1 MSNNADRSPLERRVR
16 ITLVS
21 LLVVVVGGAA
31 IWWFASRPPSG
42 PIVRLA
48 IVPAAYYLP
57 LMVANDQKMFERH
70 GLRSEIVSFNSNTD
84 MINSLIKGDTDVSA
98 LGSGGAFPLEAASPG
113 KVRFVYGQNC
123 SSYSLIVSKSS
134 SIQTIEDLR
143 GKRIGTWQSPTPRA
157 FLHLVL
163 DSRIGPKAFQT
174 NPVDFKYLNQNLKS
188 GAVDA
193 LFDTDVYT
201 QAAIQSGEARYLAR
215 NPMEQFVLRPFF
227 NGGGLVLRDLAQRKP
242 DIAKVVDAVMSEA
255 VGYIQSHDA
264 EARKVMLK
272 YIDGLDEA
280 VALAA
285 PMDQFVQL
293 HQLDLNGAQ
302 KVADLIFD
310 LPPDEQT
317 GKKLLPRKIEVA
329 PMFR

>member
-1 MSNNADRSPLERRVR
+1 VR
-16 ITLVS
+16 IALVS
-21 LLVVVVGGAA
+21 LTTVAVGGAA

-57 LMVANDQKMFERH
+57 LMVAHDQKLFERH
-70 GLRSEIVSFNSNTD
+70 GFRSTIESFNSNTD

-98 LGSGGAFPLEAASPG
+98 LGSGGAFPLEAISPG
-113 KVRFVYGQNC
+113 KVRFVYGQNS
-123 SSYSLIVSKSS
+123 SSYSLVVPKSS
-134 SIQTIEDLR
+134 PIQNIEDLR

-157 FLHLVL
+157 FLHLIL
-163 DSRIGPKAFQT
+163 DSRIGPKAFEI

-193 LFDTDVYT
+193 LLNTDVYT
-201 QAAIQSGEARYLAR
+201 QAAIESGEARYLSR
-215 NPMEQFVLRPFF
+215 NPMEEFVLKPFF
-227 NGGGLVLRDLAQRKP
+227 NGGGLVLRDIAQRKP
-242 DIAKVVDAVMSEA
+242 DIARVVDAVMSEA
-255 VGYIQSHDA
+255 VTYIQLHEAD
-264 EARKVMLK
+264 ARKSMTRHIEKLS
-272 YIDGLDEA
+272 ET

-285 PMDQFVQL
+285 PLDRFVQL
-293 HQLDLNGAQ
+293 PHVDLNGAQ
-302 KVADLIFD
+302 RVADLLSD

-317 GKKLLPRKIEVA
+317 GKKLLPRRIDVV